1 MNLSGPASQ
10 SIISAHTK
18 KGPRECTRAFLLKS
32 IKGVLAVR
40 IVLLDL
46 IELVN
51 SPTLEEV

>member
-32 IKGVLAVR
+32 INGVLAVR